1 MVCKRICPN
10 YFRINCWEWKTGHE
24 YISCRVKQKNLK
36 ISLFIFKNVVSF
48 ASLCL
53 PLFPSLHN
61 KMQIFSSK
69 NSYSWWVTNRRP
81 YETRQI
87 LCSKICLHET
97 QLRKDKP
104 LSTVIRQKGESQ
116 NGCFKKTKHAKFS
129 EKRRFLTPWYAH
141 VRLPMCIPTICS
153 QLKYY
158 LVLSLI
164 LPYLII

>member
-69 NSYSWWVTNRRP
+69 NSYSWWVTNKRP

-104 LSTVIRQKGESQ
+104 LSTLIRQKGGRISKRVFQENKARQ
-116 NGCFKKTKHAKFS
+116 IFRKTNISYPLIRTCVCLCAY
-129 EKRRFLTPWYAH
+129 RRYTLN
-141 VRLPMCIPTICS
+141 
-153 QLKYY
+153 
-158 LVLSLI
+158 
-164 LPYLII
+164 